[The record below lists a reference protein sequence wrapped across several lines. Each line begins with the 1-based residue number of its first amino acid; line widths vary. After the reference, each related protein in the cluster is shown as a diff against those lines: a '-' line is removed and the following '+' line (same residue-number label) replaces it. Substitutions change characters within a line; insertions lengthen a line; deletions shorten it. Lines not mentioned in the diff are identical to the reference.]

1 MHLARLRL
9 ENVRSFARLDLPLP
23 TGTTVL
29 YGANAQGKSNLLE
42 AIHVF
47 AIGRSTR
54 AGHDRELIRWETL
67 GDDIPYARLEGE
79 FFRRGTR
86 LSLSVVL
93 QHNPGPEA
101 ASPASTEV
109 PILKRVKVN
118 GIPRRASDLVGQ
130 ALVVLFEPQDI
141 ELVYGS
147 PSGRR
152 RHLDIILSQTD
163 RALFGEL
170 QRYTRVIAQRNPLLK
185 SIRDGRSS
193 PDELAYWN
201 RELVQAG
208 SAITVAR
215 RSSLTALER
224 LSQSIHRDLTA
235 EAETLSLDYKPS
247 VSALE
252 HSDLPATIAA
262 FEADLESLRERE
274 LMQGVTLVGPHR
286 DDFSFRVNGADL
298 SAYGSRGQQRLATLS
313 LKLAEAQ
320 FIRERTDE
328 EPILLLDDVLS
339 ELDAPRRRYLLQQVA
354 GYHQAILTTADLGT
368 VDRSFVESSNVL
380 RVVDGA
386 VEPHRLDA

>member
-1 MHLARLRL
+1 VHLARLRL
-9 ENVRSFARLDLPLP
+9 ENVRCFAQLDLALP
-23 TGTTVL
+23 AGTTIL

-42 AIHVF
+42 AMHVF

-67 GDDIPYARLEGE
+67 GDDIPYARIEGD
-79 FFRRGTR
+79 FFRRGAS
-86 LSLSVVL
+86 LSLSVAL
-93 QHNPGPEA
+93 QHHPGPEA
-101 ASPASTEV
+101 ATSASTEV
-109 PILKRVKVN
+109 PILKRIQVN
-118 GIPRRASDLVGQ
+118 GIPRRAGDLVSH

-152 RHLDIILSQTD
+152 RHLDIVLSQTD
-163 RALFGEL
+163 RSLFGEL
-170 QRYTRVIAQRNPLLK
+170 QRYHRVIAQRNPLLK
-185 SIRDGRSS
+185 SIRDGRAS

-215 RSSLTALER
+215 RSSLLALEQ
-224 LSQSIHRDLTA
+224 LCQSIHRDLTA
-235 EAETLSLDYKPS
+235 EAENLSLDYKPS
-247 VSALE
+247 VSAPD
-252 HSDLPATIAA
+252 HGDLPATIAA
-262 FEADLESLRERE
+262 FETDLESLRERE

-313 LKLAEAQ
+313 LKLAEAK
-320 FIRERTDE
+320 FIRERTEE

-339 ELDAPRRRYLLQQVA
+339 ELDAPRRRYLLQHAA
-354 GYHQAILTTADLGT
+354 GYHQAILTTADLET
-368 VDRSFVESSNVL
+368 VGRAFVEASNVL
-380 RVVDGA
+380 RVVAGA
-386 VEPHRLDA
+386 VEPHRLDG